1 MELFRNFF
9 ALIGTGWTVLSKG
22 FDIGHL
28 LIFLIVCVLPV
39 AFFTVQLVVCLKCK
53 KLSQKFIPF
62 YITGFLGQF
71 AIISVLF
78 YEDWGIVV
86 LLASVPVICA
96 MILILLAWA
105 VYGMICAV
113 RGIVRRSVMKH
124 G

>member
-53 KLSQKFIPF
+53 KH
-62 YITGFLGQF
+62 F
-71 AIISVLF
+71 AEIYSVLYNRIF
-78 YEDWGIVV
+78 G
-86 LLASVPVICA
+86 SVCHNQCA
-96 MILILLAWA
+96 FL
-105 VYGMICAV
+105 
-113 RGIVRRSVMKH
+113 
-124 G
+124 